1 MRTCL
6 VFLLLLFSG
15 FIHAQSREREDH
27 DEQPRVMIIPYDPQF
42 YLSDADHDIVE
53 ATRKEPAVIRESF
66 RRTADRYVLRT
77 IRRFR
82 PCLSLLNDADSLPQL
97 KEVLWRVYS
106 HTGYRYEKA
115 ILLPAIQAR
124 IDSLNKSL
132 KKINREN
139 TDSRTA
145 YTYYQLPADALYMN
159 AILSKPAVLQ
169 ELHAEYGTEI
179 FVFLNQFEIKTNYKN
194 CLDIANKIYQ
204 RELLLH
210 FSIYDYNGRQLAGS
224 YALASFPS
232 DSNHAS
238 DIMHNC
244 LPEIARLIAGCIP

>member
-1 MRTCL
+1 MRTQL
-6 VFLLLLFSG
+6 TLLLLLISG
-15 FIHAQSREREDH
+15 LVYAQTGEKDN
-27 DEQPRVMIIPYDPQF
+27 QPSRVMIIPYDPQF
-42 YLSDADHDIVE
+42 YLSDAEYDIIE
-53 ATRKEPAVIRESF
+53 ATRKDPAVIRESF
-66 RRTADRYVLRT
+66 RRTAERYVQR
-77 IRRFR
+77 IISRFR

-97 KEVLWRVYS
+97 KEALWKVYS
-106 HTGYRYEKA
+106 NTGYRYEKA
-115 ILLPAIQAR
+115 VLLPAIQTR

-145 YTYYQLPADALYMN
+145 YTYYQLPVDALYMN
-159 AILSKPAVLQ
+159 AIISKPSVLR

-210 FSIYDYNGRQLAGS
+210 FSIYDYTGRQLAGS

-238 DIMHNC
+238 DIMHIC